1 MHRWPSP
8 GNQLLFLNYG
18 TEMESYWSPPPACF
32 SQIKVHKTRY
42 GFFKALGH
50 RQGNECDRNQMAL
63 SSSLTKWIQE
73 TGKTVAEDVW
83 TKKPTNR
90 KWHLGPKT
98 EATFCSAFES
108 RAGIGLISNNEKAFD
123 WNLCDFSLIRSK
135 SCSTKCFA
143 TKVFYLPKKSG
154 QEMAADVNLSQ
165 QLWNRNSFAWQ
176 EIMAMNTGNCT

>member
-1 MHRWPSP
+1 MHQWLSP

-18 TEMESYWSPPPACF
+18 TELESNWSPPPACF

-73 TGKTVAEDVW
+73 TAKTVAEDVW

-90 KWHLGPKT
+90 KWHLGLKT

-108 RAGIGLISNNEKAFD
+108 RAGIGLISKNEKSLWLKPLWLFSD
-123 WNLCDFSLIRSK
+123 SIKVMFNKMFCDESFLSPKKIWPGNGSRCQS
-135 SCSTKCFA
+135 FA
-143 TKVFYLPKKSG
+143 TTVKQK
-154 QEMAADVNLSQ
+154 
-165 QLWNRNSFAWQ
+165 
-176 EIMAMNTGNCT
+176 